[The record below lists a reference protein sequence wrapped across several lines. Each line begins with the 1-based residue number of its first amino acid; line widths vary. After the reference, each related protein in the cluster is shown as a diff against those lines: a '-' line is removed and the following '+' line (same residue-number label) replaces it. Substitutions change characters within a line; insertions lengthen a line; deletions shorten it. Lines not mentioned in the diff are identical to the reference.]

1 MSDETQNLDLPPVVS
16 AEEWLAARKELLV
29 REKALTKAR
38 DELNSARRQLPMV
51 EVTKSYEFQ
60 SEHGQVGLIDLFE
73 GRDQLIV
80 HHFMWTYDVDDD
92 GTERPRDEGCPSC
105 SATADDIGN
114 LTGLWIRGTTLA
126 AVSRAPID
134 KIAGF
139 KRRMGWTFPW
149 YSSAGSDFNYDF
161 HVTVDD
167 RVAPVL
173 LNYRNETELAE
184 QSGPWSAQM
193 RGDWPGV
200 SAFLR
205 RGDRVF
211 HTYSTFARG
220 IEQQSG
226 VSTYLDLT
234 VLGRQEPWERP
245 QGRITGRGAG
255 AGTAGLKFHDQYTAQ
270 ELSPSEGPVD
280 D

>member
-1 MSDETQNLDLPPVVS
+1 MSDETKKLDLPPVVS

-38 DELNSARRQLPMV
+38 DKLNSARRQLPMV

-60 SEHGQVGLIDLFE
+60 SEHGPLRLIDLFE

-80 HHFMWTYDVDDD
+80 HHFMWTYDIDND
-92 GTERPRDEGCPSC
+92 GTEHPRDEGCPSC

-114 LTGLWIRGTTLA
+114 LTGLWVRGTTLA

-134 KIAGF
+134 KITAF
-139 KRRMGWTFPW
+139 RRRMGWTFPW

-167 RVAPVL
+167 RVAPAL
-173 LNYRNETELAE
+173 LNYRNESELAD
-184 QSGPWSAQM
+184 QGRPWSAEM

-205 RGDRVF
+205 QGDRVF

-234 VLGRQEPWERP
+234 VLGRQEHWERP
-245 QGRITGRGAG
+245 QGRITGRGGG
-255 AGTAGLKFHDQYTAQ
+255 AGTAGLKFHDQYTAR
-270 ELSPSEGPVD
+270 ELGSGDGIGE
-280 D
+280 

>member
-1 MSDETQNLDLPPVVS
+1 MSGETQKLDLPPVAS
-16 AEEWLAARKELLV
+16 AEEWLTARKELLA

-51 EVTKSYEFQ
+51 EVTKGYEFQ
-60 SEHGQVGLIDLFE
+60 SEVGPVRLIDLFE

-80 HHFMWTYDVDDD
+80 HHFMWTYDIDDD
-92 GTERPRDEGCPSC
+92 GTEHPRDEGCPSC

-114 LTGLWIRGTTLA
+114 LTGLWVRGTTLA

-134 KIAGF
+134 KITAF

-184 QSGPWSAQM
+184 QGQPWSAEM

-200 SAFLR
+200 STFLR
-205 RGDRVF
+205 QGARVF
-211 HTYSTFARG
+211 HTYSAFARG
-220 IEQQSG
+220 IEQPSG

-245 QGRITGRGAG
+245 PGRITGRGAG
-255 AGTAGLKFHDQYTAQ
+255 AGNAGLKFHDQYTAR
-270 ELSPSEGPVD
+270 ELGSNDGTAD
-280 D
+280 

>member
-1 MSDETQNLDLPPVVS
+1 
-16 AEEWLAARKELLV
+16 
-29 REKALTKAR
+29 LTKER

-60 SEHGQVGLIDLFE
+60 SEHGPLRLIDL
-73 GRDQLIV
+73 LIV
-80 HHFMWTYDVDDD
+80 HHFMWTYEIDDD
-92 GTERPRDEGCPSC
+92 GTEHPRDEGCPSC

-114 LTGLWIRGTTLA
+114 LTGLWVRGTTLA

-134 KIAGF
+134 KISSF

-184 QSGPWSAQM
+184 QGS
-193 RGDWPGV
+193 PG
-200 SAFLR
+200 R
-205 RGDRVF
+205 RRCAV
-211 HTYSTFARG
+211 
-220 IEQQSG
+220 
-226 VSTYLDLT
+226 
-234 VLGRQEPWERP
+234 
-245 QGRITGRGAG
+245 TGRGSARSC
-255 AGTAGLKFHDQYTAQ
+255 ARGTASSTRTR
-270 ELSPSEGPVD
+270 PSLAASSNKAGSLP
-280 D
+280 

>member
-1 MSDETQNLDLPPVVS
+1 MSAETKKLDLPPVVS

-60 SEHGQVGLIDLFE
+60 SEHGPLRLIDLFE

-80 HHFMWTYDVDDD
+80 HQLILTNDNDND
-92 GTERPRDEGCPSC
+92 GTEHPRDEGCPSC

-114 LTGLWIRGTTLA
+114 LTGLWVRGTTLA

-134 KIAGF
+134 KITTF

-167 RVAPVL
+167 RVAPAL
-173 LNYRNETELAE
+173 LNYRNESELAD
-184 QSGPWSAQM
+184 QGRPWSAEM

-205 RGDRVF
+205 QGDRVF

-234 VLGRQEPWERP
+234 VLGRQEHWERP

-255 AGTAGLKFHDQYTAQ
+255 AGTAGLKFHDQYTAR
-270 ELSPSEGPVD
+270 ELGSGDGIGE
-280 D
+280 